1 MNIIFGVL
9 DILDEFLKINIYD
22 HRVFPEDGPNRT
34 IQFLLGTREAPLETY
49 IHVLVQILANKET
62 VLSKTWIR
70 VLHVGGCWVMGLP
83 RS

>member
-49 IHVLVQILANKET
+49 IHILI
-62 VLSKTWIR
+62 LSITSKFLLTR
-70 VLHVGGCWVMGLP
+70 KLFYLRLGFEYCM
-83 RS
+83 